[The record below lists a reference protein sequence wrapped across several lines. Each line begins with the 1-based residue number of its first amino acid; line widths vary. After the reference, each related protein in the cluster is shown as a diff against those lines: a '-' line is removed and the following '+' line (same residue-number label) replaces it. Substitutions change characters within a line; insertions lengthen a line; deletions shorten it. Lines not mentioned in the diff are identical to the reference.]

1 MDRRQTSPQTSSS
14 RTSSSLIAHI
24 GRRAANMLPRV
35 LIVTHDLAMVW
46 VCWVGLTTLRYK
58 FVPGHV
64 EVLLFSPSVALVL
77 AAQGLIFWW
86 VGLYRGLWRFAS
98 MPDLINIAKASALGL
113 LAIVVAMFMIDRL
126 DMVPRSA
133 LVLYPIVLV
142 VLLGGPR
149 LLYRAW
155 KDGLTAVDP
164 EHAENR
170 VLILGAG
177 RAGEALVRDMIRDRR
192 YQPVGFLDDDVRL
205 RGAKVHGIPVLG
217 AFDELVDLA
226 RETEARLIV
235 IAIPTA
241 DTAQMQRAVA
251 LCDDTGLPFRTVP
264 RLHDVLQGLA
274 APGELKEVA
283 IEDLLGREPVAPDWQ
298 AMRAWLGGRSVLVTG
313 AGGSIGSELCRQV
326 ATLGASSL
334 TLVEQTEFALVTIHE
349 EIGRLAPSLRVHC
362 VLGDCGDRA
371 VIQHALRLGGAQAVL
386 HAAAYKQ
393 VPVLEGQIREAVRNN
408 VLATQTVAEASVAA
422 GVDTFLLISTD
433 KAVDPANV
441 LGASKRLAE
450 MACHAIGSHAQT
462 RIVVVR
468 FGNVLDSAGS
478 VVPAFREQIRR
489 GGPVTVTHPEVSRYF
504 MTIPEACQLI
514 LQAAA
519 IGCDQAIFTLDMG
532 EPVPIR
538 VLAEQMIR
546 LAGKVPGR
554 DVQIIY
560 TGLRPGEKIHE
571 SLYHP
576 DENNRRTAHPK
587 ILQAESRSVD
597 IPGCQRILAAL
608 RIAVSEYDLPRLQRQ
623 LREAIPEYKPVDGP
637 VVIQLPIGRRSQA
650 T

>member
-1 MDRRQTSPQTSSS
+1 MDRSPTSSS
-14 RTSSSLIAHI
+14 PKTSGASSSLVSRV
-24 GRRAANMLPRV
+24 GRRAASLLPRV
-35 LIVTHDLAMVW
+35 LIVVHDVGMVW
-46 VCWVGLTTLRYK
+46 VCWVGLTILRYR
-58 FVPGHV
+58 FVPGHF
-64 EVLLFSPSVALVL
+64 EVMLFSPSVALVL
-77 AAQGLIFWW
+77 GVQGLIFWW
-86 VGLYRGLWRFAS
+86 AGLYRGLWRFAS
-98 MPDLINIAKASALGL
+98 LPDLINIAKASVLGL
-113 LAIVVAMFMIDRL
+113 LAIVVGMFMINRL

-133 LVLYPIVLV
+133 LVLYPIVLI
-142 VLLGGPR
+142 VLVGGPR
-149 LLYRAW
+149 LLYRGW
-155 KDGLTAVDP
+155 KDRLTVLDP
-164 EHAENR
+164 EHADNR

-192 YQPVGFLDDDVRL
+192 YLPVGFLDDDVRL
-205 RGAKVHGIPVLG
+205 RGAKVHGVPVLG
-217 AFDELVDLA
+217 TFDELVEMA
-226 RETEARLIV
+226 RETNARLIV

-241 DTAQMQRAVA
+241 ATAQMQRAVA

-274 APGELKEVA
+274 APGELKEVV
-283 IEDLLGREPVAPDWQ
+283 IEDLLGREPVAPDWN
-298 AMRAWLGGRSVLVTG
+298 AIRGWLDGRSVLVTG

-326 ATLGASSL
+326 ASLGASSL
-334 TLVEQTEFALVTIHE
+334 TLVEQTEYALVKIHE
-349 EIGRLAPSLRVHC
+349 ELGRIAPSLKVHC

-371 VIQHALRLGGAQAVL
+371 VIRHALQLGNAQAVL

-393 VPVLEGQIREAVRNN
+393 VPVLEGQVREAVRNN

-422 GVDTFLLISTD
+422 AVDTFLLISTD
-433 KAVDPANV
+433 KAVDPVNV

-478 VVPAFREQIRR
+478 VVPVFREQIRC

-519 IGCDQAIFTLDMG
+519 IGTDQAIFTLDMG

-554 DVQIIY
+554 DVQIVY

-571 SLYHP
+571 TLYHP
-576 DENNRRTAHPK
+576 DECNRRTAHPK

-597 IPGCQRILAAL
+597 IQNCQRILSAL
-608 RIAVSEYDLPRLQRQ
+608 RIAVADYDQPRLHRQ
-623 LREAIPEYKPVDGP
+623 LREAIPEYKPVDST
-637 VVIQLPIGRRSQA
+637 VIVQLPIGRRSVA